1 MNSNHPPNERPRNE
15 PEIIPPEH
23 IEARSGK
30 WRSFHQRR
38 TYRIHVTR
46 LGPISSLA
54 VLLLM
59 LAAFVAI
66 LSLVLI
72 GAFLIWIPLAVLLI
86 ATALISGWWQK
97 TFRR

>member
-1 MNSNHPPNERPRNE
+1 MNSNHPSNERPRSE

-30 WRSFHQRR
+30 WRSFDQRR

-46 LGPISSLA
+46 LGPFSLA
-54 VLLLM
+54 VLLLI
-59 LAAFVAI
+59 LVAFVAI

-86 ATALISGWWQK
+86 AAALISVWWQRM
-97 TFRR
+97 FRR